1 MTSQYRSF
9 LTFFICPITLV
20 STHHLSLFLMIH
32 ISRMEC
38 QFHELTYMKASL
50 ELMDV
55 KEEIDHLI
63 RERHVLDQKIEAKNR
78 EQNEL
83 TEKCMR
89 HIRVLKRKGM
99 TGDFYC
105 PKKRGVMATPT
116 KTGGSSYA
124 PNYTPSLQ
132 MGTPPQAQMGNTS
145 SQGGL
150 WSPINTGQ
158 LAQTATGCSPSRFT
172 SFHHTGGLLQHYP
185 PGNKCQQMS
194 PSYHIPT
201 STPQKPNQSSSG
213 AAVMIVKKKP
223 PRSPYDAGLTDDDL
237 LGYADEVDNYS
248 QAASGRESDNDSGKE
263 GCGSGGKIQGAC
275 NTEHSKDV
283 THDSDKQVKE
293 STLDNG
299 PDSVR
304 RQILQDK
311 Q

>member
-1 MTSQYRSF
+1 
-9 LTFFICPITLV
+9 
-20 STHHLSLFLMIH
+20 
-32 ISRMEC
+32 
-38 QFHELTYMKASL
+38 
-50 ELMDV
+50 
-55 KEEIDHLI
+55 
-63 RERHVLDQKIEAKNR
+63 
-78 EQNEL
+78 
-83 TEKCMR
+83 
-89 HIRVLKRKGM
+89 M

-145 SQGGL
+145 AQGGF

-158 LAQTATGCSPSRFT
+158 LGQTATGCSPSRFT

-185 PGNKCQQMS
+185 PANKCQQMS
-194 PSYHIPT
+194 PRSHIPT
-201 STPQKPNQSSSG
+201 STPQKPNQASLRVP
-213 AAVMIVKKKP
+213 VMIVRKKTP
-223 PRSPYDAGLTDDDL
+223 TSPYDAGLTDDNL
-237 LGYADEVDNYS
+237 LDYAGEVDNYS
-248 QAASGRESDNDSGKE
+248 EAASGRASDNDSGNE
-263 GCGSGGKIQGAC
+263 GCGSEGKTQGAC

-299 PDSVR
+299 PDSVK